1 MFKEKLRG
9 KILSVK
15 QRYIDEPATERVVK
29 EHAYHEAY
37 KHEAHKLARYHG
49 RKEALAAARAKYSGK
64 KSGGLLGGMF
74 TGGAFSDHAKKR
86 KSIWD

>member
-9 KILSVK
+9 KILAAK
-15 QRYIDEPATERVVK
+15 HRYIDEPATEK
-29 EHAYHEAY
+29 KIKQLAYQRTYE
-37 KHEAHKLARYHG
+37 HEAHKQAYLAG
-49 RKEALAAARAKYSGK
+49 RREGMTKARAKYSGK